1 MIDQAIEAG
10 RRSTSSLAP
19 ALGVVGR
26 LVYPAS
32 VFFLLHTLDTLGFLD
47 LLINGPSWYGK
58 TGGAFTHGIYLLA
71 VLTGVYLFWCGTYK
85 PTQFK
90 RALPV
95 AVASILLISAAWSA
109 DPRTAVSQG
118 VLYIT
123 TVLGAIGLAQLWDG
137 DALLELTAKIC
148 AFCAFASLLVLPP
161 PGADF
166 QGIFPHKNILGAAM
180 SVGVLACL
188 HTMRVRRG
196 SQVRNVLLLGVCT
209 TVAIMSKS
217 TTSFMVVL
225 VLFVLNV
232 IGQLY
237 LRGGRTRTVSLWLV
251 LLCFGTVI
259 FFLVNEAMLFE
270 LLGKDPTLTGRT
282 TFWPYVIDNIFNRPF
297 LGWGYF
303 GFWTPF
309 NPIALQIAEAIKGDD
324 NWYVWIIPNAHNG
337 LLEILLEIG
346 FVGTFLFGFLL
357 LRNFMIAVKCLNG
370 PAEQLGL
377 SLLMLLVGIL
387 LDGVSEIVL
396 LVAQQVWPVVFFT
409 LGFLCEKQLRLA
421 RHRKVMRSPGAEQS
435 AFAKRRGMHVYRSSW
450 RK

>member
-1 MIDQAIEAG
+1 MIDQAIEA
-10 RRSTSSLAP
+10 RQRSTPSLAP
-19 ALGVVGR
+19 ALGVAGR

-32 VFFLLHTLDTLGFLD
+32 VFFLLYAIDTLGFLD
-47 LLINGPSWYGK
+47 RLINGPSWSGK
-58 TGGAFTHGIYLLA
+58 AGNTLTHGLYLLA

-85 PTQFK
+85 PARFK

-109 DPRTAVSQG
+109 DSRLAVSQG
-118 VLYIT
+118 VLYVT
-123 TVLGAIGLAQLWDG
+123 TVLGAIGMAQLWDG
-137 DALLELTAKIC
+137 DRLLELTAKIC
-148 AFCAFASLLVLPP
+148 AFCAVASLLVLPP
-161 PGADF
+161 PGVDF

-180 SVGVLACL
+180 SVGVLAGL

-196 SQVRNVLLLGVCT
+196 SQLRNVLITGVCA
-209 TVAIMSKS
+209 TVAVMSKS
-217 TTSFMVVL
+217 TTSLMIVL

-232 IGQLY
+232 IGRLY
-237 LRGGRTRTVSLWLV
+237 LRGGRTRIVSLWLV
-251 LLCFGTVI
+251 LLSAGIVI
-259 FFLVNEAMLFE
+259 FFLVNETMLFE
-270 LLGKDPTLTGRT
+270 LLGKEQTLTGRT
-282 TFWPYVIDNIFNRPF
+282 LFWPYVIDNIFNRPF

-309 NPIALQIAEAIKGDD
+309 NPIALQIAEAIKGED

-357 LRNFMIAVKCLNG
+357 LRNFMIAVKCMNG
-370 PAEQLGL
+370 PAGQLGL

-387 LDGVSEIVL
+387 IDGVSEIVL
-396 LVAQQVWPVVFFT
+396 LVAQQVWTVFFFM

-421 RHRKVMRSPGAEQS
+421 GHRKVMRSSGS
-435 AFAKRRGMHVYRSSW
+435 VG
-450 RK
+450 